1 MQKPINFDQI
11 WLEDRDKEEV
21 IPAKLLKTYRCLET
35 DRNELWF
42 RLYKQVDRDHS
53 CVFASRNDYGSRWR
67 AWAHKP
73 TDEERKA
80 AEWKD

>member
-1 MQKPINFDQI
+1 MQKPINFDLI
-11 WLEDRDKEEV
+11 WLEDRDKKEV
-21 IPAKLLKTYRCLET
+21 TPAILS
-35 DRNELWF
+35 DI
-42 RLYKQVDRDHS
+42 RDLDFLFEANSGDIH
-53 CVFASRNDYGSRWR
+53 ADYEDYGSRWR

>member
-1 MQKPINFDQI
+1 MMQKPINFDQI

-21 IPAKLLKTYRCLET
+21 IPAVLIWIDFFDFSFE
-35 DRNELWF
+35 DSSG
-42 RLYKQVDRDHS
+42 RDINAD
-53 CVFASRNDYGSRWR
+53 FNDYGSRWR

>member
-1 MQKPINFDQI
+1 VVKMQKPINFDLI

-21 IPAKLLKTYRCLET
+21 IPAVLCEFCEPGVFEFGVT
-35 DRNELWF
+35 DGSPVAVLVCPY
-42 RLYKQVDRDHS
+42 LS
-53 CVFASRNDYGSRWR
+53 DYCSRWR
-67 AWAHKP
+67 AWSQKP

>member
-1 MQKPINFDQI
+1 MQKPINFDEI
-11 WLEDRDKEEV
+11 WLEVRDKEEV
-21 IPAKLLKTYRCLET
+21 TPAAFIGGNRSGVFFLLVSIILKLSSGAIIQPDL
-35 DRNELWF
+35 
-42 RLYKQVDRDHS
+42 S
-53 CVFASRNDYGSRWR
+53 DYGSRWR

>member
-1 MQKPINFDQI
+1 MQKPIDFDRI
-11 WLEDRDKEEV
+11 WLEDRDKERV
-21 IPAKLLKTYRCLET
+21 IPAVLSDIRYMDFLFEDNSGNDIHAHYE
-35 DRNELWF
+35 
-42 RLYKQVDRDHS
+42 
-53 CVFASRNDYGSRWR
+53 DYGSRWR

>member
-11 WLEDRDKEEV
+11 WLEDRDKEKV
-21 IPAKLLKTYRCLET
+21 IPAKYMVYTQIGG
-35 DRNELWF
+35 
-42 RLYKQVDRDHS
+42 RLCFDINPDGMRAIVISADMS
-53 CVFASRNDYGSRWR
+53 DYGSRWR

-80 AEWKD
+80 AEWR

>member
-21 IPAKLLKTYRCLET
+21 IPAVLGEINRPGVFCFIVPNYKL
-35 DRNELWF
+35 
-42 RLYKQVDRDHS
+42 HS
-53 CVFASRNDYGSRWR
+53 VTVIHPDLDDYGSRWR

-80 AEWKD
+80 AEWR

>member
-1 MQKPINFDQI
+1 M
-11 WLEDRDKEEV
+11 
-21 IPAKLLKTYRCLET
+21 IPAVLSDLYDT
-35 DRNELWF
+35 DF
-42 RLYKQVDRDHS
+42 RFENSSGNDINADYV
-53 CVFASRNDYGSRWR
+53 DYGSRWR

>member
-21 IPAKLLKTYRCLET
+21 IPAVLFEFCEPGVFEFGVADGSPVAVLVCPH
-35 DRNELWF
+35 
-42 RLYKQVDRDHS
+42 LY
-53 CVFASRNDYGSRWR
+53 DYGSRWR